1 MAIIRGTTPTIEF
14 IFTDVAVSDITTAIL
29 SLKQLG
35 KTVIEH
41 DISSATV
48 DESLSWKLTQ
58 EETLSLNNR
67 YDVEIVCDW
76 KLTDG
81 TRGRSHKLCTPVG
94 NPGKDNVI

>member
-14 IFTDVAVSDITTAIL
+14 RFKDVAVDEIVTAIL
-29 SLKQLG
+29 SLQQLG
-35 KTVIEH
+35 KTIVER
-41 DISSATV
+41 DISSAEV
-48 DESLSWKLTQ
+48 DENLSWKLTQ